1 MTGKARASKQERENI
16 CFGCYAFSAYN
27 TVKIQN
33 LFFGYTPK
41 TPAKAGQAECLG
53 SHRAA
58 AFRPNTF
65 KKGQKPPTPLVFA
78 PQKKDFTQGANPL
91 FYLKFNKKL
100 QHIFIFMKARKHYRQ
115 HRKKQNKRPLARQEN
130 IFLGKR
136 GREKQNFKSRG
147 ALGYDTA

>member
-1 MTGKARASKQERENI
+1 MLQSRREKIYVSDVTPFPPIIPLKFKIYFSDIPKSSRESGASRVFGLPPRRGVSPKHFRKGAEAPYPTYFRSPKERLHPR
-16 CFGCYAFSAYN
+16 
-27 TVKIQN
+27 VKSI
-33 LFFGYTPK
+33 
-41 TPAKAGQAECLG
+41 
-53 SHRAA
+53 
-58 AFRPNTF
+58 
-65 KKGQKPPTPLVFA
+65 
-78 PQKKDFTQGANPL
+78 